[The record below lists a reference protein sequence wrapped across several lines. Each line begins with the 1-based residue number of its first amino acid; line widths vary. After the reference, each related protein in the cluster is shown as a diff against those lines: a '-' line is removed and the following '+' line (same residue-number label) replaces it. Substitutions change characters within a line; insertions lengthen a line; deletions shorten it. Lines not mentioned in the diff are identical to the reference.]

1 MIRLKK
7 MMALVIALVMV
18 VCTMNMGIFA
28 ATGDLKA
35 DQKITITGLDKGDV
49 VHLYQVLV
57 WEDSVGW
64 RLNGGEQ
71 GVYSSLLSNANI
83 KKLIDNDANGGNP
96 VELTKADVDAV
107 ATAAKNGGTDAEI
120 DTSEPLTGDTYTF
133 TATTPGMFLALV
145 TPGKAGVVYNPI
157 IVSADFSATPNTSEI
172 NASSATMGD
181 TAVAKKK
188 KITVDKHGE
197 VMDEAVEETAT
208 EEEKIAAE
216 STHSVGDIVKFTI
229 ETQIPAYSD
238 AYTGPTFSVTDTLTN
253 GLKIVVDDDHKFNV
267 SSGSVTYTGT
277 PANGATSFTLDFTS
291 ADIAALVNYQD
302 VVIEYY
308 AIIDSNAVS
317 NVNEMENTVEVEFSN
332 DPHNDGSK
340 GKIKDK
346 TKHYTFTIDGEL
358 LGKENFRIIELLKV
372 GKNADGTDAIEEITV
387 SNGTKAAALDGAL
400 FGLYKTRKGAEDEDD
415 DDLYTNDLFNG
426 KVETDMGGLLV
437 IKGLDAGT
445 YYLKELDA
453 PDGFIRD
460 TEVYEIVIDAD
471 ITEQEVK
478 EKIDGYEVTYSV
490 PVLNGYT
497 ITINGHDVTNETTYT
512 ASITGSETL
521 EVIEPE
527 ESTTQ
532 IANTKGV
539 ELPATGG
546 MGTTIFYVIGTV
558 LVLGA
563 GILLVTRRRM
573 NMN

>member
-7 MMALVIALVMV
+7 MLALAIAVVMV
-18 VCTMNMGIFA
+18 LCTMNLGVFA
-28 ATGDLKA
+28 APGDLTP
-35 DQKITITGLDKGDV
+35 DQSITITGLDEGDV

-71 GVYSSLLSNANI
+71 GAYASLLSNANI
-83 KKLIDNDANGGNP
+83 KKLIDNDANNGNP

-107 ATAAKNGGTDAEI
+107 ATAAKNGGTEI
-120 DTSEPLTGDTYTF
+120 DTSDALTGDTYTF

-172 NASSATMGD
+172 DASNAVMGE

-197 VMDEAVEETAT
+197 VMDEVIDETAT
-208 EEEKIAAE
+208 EEEKIVAE

-238 AYTGPTFSVTDTLTN
+238 AYTNPTFTVTDTLTN
-253 GLKIVVDDDHKFNV
+253 GLKIVVDDEHEFSV
-267 SSGSVTYTGT
+267 SSGSVTYTGD
-277 PANGATSFTLDFTS
+277 PADGDTSFTLTFTS
-291 ADIAALVNYQD
+291 ADIAALLDYQD

-308 AIIDSNAVS
+308 AIIGSEAVS

-332 DPHNDGSK
+332 DPHDDTSK

-358 LGKENFRIIELLKV
+358 LGEEGFRVIELLKV
-372 GKNADGTDAIEEITV
+372 GKNADGTDAIEEIEI
-387 SNGTKAAALDGAL
+387 SNGTMAAALDGAL
-400 FGLYKTRKGAEDEDD
+400 FGLYKTPEGAEAEDD
-415 DDLYTNDLFNG
+415 NDLYTNDIFNG
-426 KVETDMGGLLV
+426 KVETAMGGLLV
-437 IKGLDAGT
+437 IQGLDAGT

-460 TEVYEIVIDAD
+460 TGVYEIVIDAD
-471 ITEQEVK
+471 IVDEETTEV
-478 EKIDGYEVTYSV
+478 IDGYEVTYSV
-490 PVLNGYT
+490 PVLKGYT
-497 ITINGHDVTNETTYT
+497 ITINGTDVTKETTYT

-527 ESTTQ
+527 ESTTE

-546 MGTTIFYVIGTV
+546 MGTTIFYVIGTI

-573 NMN
+573 NVN